1 MSEEKPTYQVP
12 STAPEI
18 VEHKII
24 PFGHQLVG
32 LDFNPSG
39 DPDVTRVKEL
49 AAEMAEIVA
58 CELDT
63 PPSVSATVNPLVPS
77 SAIFAAG
84 AVPTPICNA
93 SPAGNPLNHV
103 D

>member
-12 STAPEI
+12 DKAPEI
-18 VEHKII
+18 VEHKIV

-49 AAEMAEIVA
+49 AAEMAEIMKKNYEA
-58 CELDT
+58 ERGPLKSLLFDHALGEILNAQM
-63 PPSVSATVNPLVPS
+63 SVVKVITLKNK
-77 SAIFAAG
+77 
-84 AVPTPICNA
+84 
-93 SPAGNPLNHV
+93 
-103 D
+103 

>member
-1 MSEEKPTYQVP
+1 MSEQLNYPVPENGTIVNEK
-12 STAPEI
+12 
-18 VEHKII
+18 KII

-49 AAEMAEIVA
+49 AAEMAEILKKNYENKRA
-58 CELDT
+58 
-63 PPSVSATVNPLVPS
+63 PLKS
-77 SAIFAAG
+77 LLFDH
-84 AVPTPICNA
+84 AVGEILNA
-93 SPAGNPLNHV
+93 QMAVVKVLTFKH